1 MALRPAN
8 RTIDPELLS
17 PGFWFRQEGSHKL
30 VFLRLAQYLTL
41 AQIEDLSA

>member
-1 MALRPAN
+1 MALRLAN

-17 PGFWFRQEGSHKL
+17 LGFWFRHDGSHKL
-30 VFLRLAQYLTL
+30 VFLRLTQNLTL